1 MPFLERTRALVAP
14 CVIGVAVVCGSPSP
28 AFAQSAPAPAPSAS
42 PLAEVGSVTT
52 SDRHLEPASNT
63 THPTFVVDRATI
75 ESFGSRTVGDA
86 LLQVPGIDIFPYG
99 AFGAQ
104 NNYGIR
110 GTTSAATLV
119 LQDGMPIAA
128 GSNGTV
134 DLGSLSTIGIE
145 RIEVVES
152 GSSTLYG
159 SSATGGVINIITST
173 AVQPYLRVAA
183 GTYADQDLAAQAG
196 GKNWGLA
203 FERHIASNVYDYPA
217 FDYAGGNV
225 TPAGTRT
232 NDDARLTA
240 GSFSYLAPFGA
251 GWSARLAGGVNATD
265 IGSPG
270 ALSFLTPSARQE
282 TDRANGLLVV
292 SHVAGASK
300 FDVTL
305 SSVAQKLIFSDT
317 LVDLTGSGTGLGEQ
331 NTYDARSQASLRY
344 TVTGARTDLVAGIDL
359 SRDSALIAFPPSLPP
374 QANVAAA
381 QSQAAAYA
389 QAGYDAGSALR
400 LVFGLR
406 GENDAPGGQVVAPA
420 FGARAQLGAA
430 RIAANVSESFRVPTL
445 VDLYYPGFS
454 NPNLL
459 PEKLSNYD
467 ATITLPIAGALSL
480 GYFGR
485 DGANL
490 IVLDPV
496 TFVPYNASRVAVN
509 GLQFTVAAPPLA
521 GVRISASLTDLY
533 RALDTSTG
541 LRLPGTPPITAT
553 LAFER
558 PFDGGPLAFGAR
570 LRVVGS
576 SPDVPNLTGGPPLAD
591 PYDGYAT
598 ADAYVR
604 YRAAKYA
611 ILSARVSNFTD
622 ARYAPIFGYPMPGRT
637 VTVELSTR

>member
-1 MPFLERTRALVAP
+1 MRALLAP
-14 CVIGVAVVCGSPSP
+14 CVIGVAIAFGNPSP
-28 AFAQSAPAPAPSAS
+28 ALAQSTPAPAPSSS

-52 SDRHLEPASNT
+52 SDRHLEAISTT
-63 THPTFVVDRATI
+63 THPTFIVDRATI
-75 ESFGSRTVGDA
+75 ESFGSRTIGDA
-86 LLQVPGIDIFPYG
+86 LATVPGISIFPYG

-110 GTTSAATLV
+110 GTTSAETLV

-134 DLGSLSTIGIE
+134 DLGSLSTIGVE

-159 SSATGGVINIITST
+159 SGATGGVINIITST

-183 GTYADQDLAAQAG
+183 GTYANQDLAAQAG
-196 GKNWGLA
+196 GQNWGVS
-203 FERHIASNVYDYPA
+203 FERHIASNIYDYPA
-217 FDYAGGNV
+217 FNYAGGNA

-232 NDDARLTA
+232 DDDAQQTV
-240 GSFSYLAPFGA
+240 GSLSYLAQLGA
-251 GWSARLAGGVNATD
+251 GWSARFAGGIDAID

-270 ALSFLTPSARQE
+270 GLTFLTPVARQE
-282 TDRANGLLVV
+282 TDRLNGLLVV
-292 SHVAGASK
+292 SHAAGASK

-305 SSVAQKLIFSDT
+305 SSVTQKLIYSDT

-331 NTYDARSQASLRY
+331 DTYDARSQASLRY
-344 TVTGARTDLVAGIDL
+344 TVTGARTDVVAGLDL
-359 SRDSALIAFPPSLPP
+359 SRDSALITFPPATPP
-374 QANVAAA
+374 QGNITAA

-389 QAGYDAGSALR
+389 QAGYNAGSTLR
-400 LVFGLR
+400 FVFGLR
-406 GENDAPGGQVVAPA
+406 GENDAPGGQVAAPS
-420 FGARAQLGAA
+420 FGALAQLGTA
-430 RIAANVSESFRVPTL
+430 RFAANISESFRVPTL

-459 PEKLSNYD
+459 PEKLTNYD
-467 ATITLPIAGALSL
+467 ATLTLPIAGALSL
-480 GYFGR
+480 GFFGR

-490 IVLDPV
+490 IVLDPA
-496 TFVPYNASRVAVN
+496 TFIPYNASHVAVN

-533 RALDTSTG
+533 RAVDTTTG
-541 LRLPGTPPITAT
+541 LRLPSTPPITAT
-553 LAFER
+553 LAIER

-570 LRVVGS
+570 LRIVGS
-576 SPDVPNLTGGPPLAD
+576 TPDVPNIDPVTFASGPPFAD
-591 PYDGYAT
+591 PYNGYTT

-604 YRAAKYA
+604 YRVAKSA
-611 ILSARVSNFTD
+611 ILTGRVSNFTD

-637 VTVELSTR
+637 VTVELATR